1 MEQSHQPDGD
11 IFRVSTRSST
21 KGRKP
26 RSKNGSVFAQTRRTR
41 TSVRTPVP
49 SEESG
54 FSSEETVPV
63 VAEFEP
69 RVETTRL
76 APDISAEVRKT
87 VEAAAEPPSRRV
99 TFAENSTLIRP
110 DASIR
115 VDEYDILQDIQE
127 QKANVTIGQLLHD
140 NVNYQRQVKTALIK
154 PRRRTVRLPPAAVN
168 FAEVEDFGAPE
179 ISVEIEGCT
188 ISKVPVDGGAGVN
201 LMLEVTAS
209 DLGYVS
215 FEPTNQTL
223 RMADQSR
230 VIPVGKLSGIPTK
243 ISGNTYDLNY
253 LVIRVEG
260 GNPFPLLLGRPWLYL
275 AGVKVNWAKK
285 AFQFGDPAV
294 FLSWK
299 PEQYEGETEEVSGY
313 TSGWTD
319 SEGSDSVQL
328 YQVKNFLEATEVDF
342 GFTKPTPEQGII
354 EELEDLPEKMEYDRS
369 LGESSVELTAEW
381 IRKQMTEG
389 GIPPVPFG
397 SGTVV
402 HEWAKLH
409 TAARVGEPEHCKT
422 VVSPNDYELV
432 PVTEG
437 RAFYLGKHLSIPE
450 RGEYLTLLT
459 EFADVFAW
467 KPSDLVGIPPEL
479 GQHRIELTDDAIP
492 VRQRQ
497 YRLNPRYSMMV
508 KEELDKLLEAGFIYP
523 VNNSEWVS
531 PIVIVPKKVG
541 PDGKTKIRVC
551 QDFRKLNAATK
562 KDHFPLPFIDMVLD
576 HVAGQECF
584 SFLDGFSGYN
594 QVSIRKEDQLKTTFT
609 TDWGTYAFNRM
620 PFGLCNAPGTFQR
633 LMMDIFQD
641 FLKHFLE
648 VFIDDFAVFSAW
660 NDHLSYLRRTFE
672 RCRETRLKLH
682 PGKCYFGMVSG
693 LLLGHIVSRHGIAV
707 DLAKVIVIMALV
719 APKNLRELRGFLGC
733 VGYYRRFIENY
744 AQIAG
749 PLTELLKKE
758 AEYLWT
764 TVRQEAFD
772 ELKKRLVTAPILT
785 APDWTKDFHVTVDAS
800 RWCLGAILWQLDD
813 GNRERPIYY
822 ASRQMNS
829 AEKNYTTTER
839 EALAMVYACKKLRHY
854 LLGYKVIFHTDHDS
868 LKYLVNKPDLSG
880 RLARWIL
887 LLQEF
892 NIEVKFKKGK
902 SNANADFLSRQRG
915 PHCPEALEADFPDEF
930 PEEDVVQVIP
940 DLSELR
946 STSEVAAFLVEVD
959 EDPDFKVIKNYLLT
973 RTYPEGLSRE
983 EKGVF
988 QHRVAPYCI
997 IRDVLFRIGADEK
1010 LRRCLEP
1017 KHRKTVIRSLHD
1029 GPAGG
1034 HFASTTTVERVRTAG
1049 YWWPHLNRDVRT
1061 FIRNCDPCQRTGN
1074 PAFRNHWPLTPIIPL
1089 APFEKWG
1096 VDFIGPIQPLGSQKR
1111 RYIIL
1116 ATDYAT
1122 KWVEAR
1128 ATRKDDADTSAQFL
1142 FDRIMMR
1149 FGVPLELVSDRG
1161 THFLNEVI
1169 SELTDQYKINHRKTT
1184 PYNPKAN
1191 GLTERA
1197 NGIVCNILTKVVNSH
1212 KTDWDRK
1219 LISAVHAYNT
1229 AYKSTTGKTP
1239 YFLVFGQEVL
1249 QPVQTEVE
1257 TFRVMSAKYADR
1269 TEDSYQRLEDIDTL
1283 EEHRKD
1289 ALEQTAAV
1297 QELRKQIYDRKLPPE
1312 INIRNGDL
1320 VLLFDSRY
1328 RKFPGKLHTR
1338 WLGPYLVSMVYS
1350 NGSLQLEDLAGRPLD
1365 TRTNGSRVKRYY
1377 PGEDSA
1383 SVSEDA
1389 HG

>member
-1 MEQSHQPDGD
+1 
-11 IFRVSTRSST
+11 
-21 KGRKP
+21 
-26 RSKNGSVFAQTRRTR
+26 
-41 TSVRTPVP
+41 
-49 SEESG
+49 
-54 FSSEETVPV
+54 
-63 VAEFEP
+63 
-69 RVETTRL
+69 L
-76 APDISAEVRKT
+76 APDISTEIRTA
-87 VEAAAEPPSRRV
+87 VEAATENQNRRV
-99 TFAENSTLIRP
+99 SFAANPTLVQP
-110 DASIR
+110 DPKIR
-115 VDEYDILQDIQE
+115 VDEYDILQDIKG

-140 NVNYQRQVKTALIK
+140 NANYQRQVKTALVK
-154 PRRRTVRLPPAAVN
+154 TRRRTVRLPPAAVN
-168 FAEVEDFGAPE
+168 FAEVEDYGAPE

-201 LMLEVTAS
+201 LMLEATAS

-230 VIPVGKLSGIPTK
+230 VVPVGKLSGIPTT
-243 ISGNTYDLNY
+243 ISGITYNLNY

-260 GNPFPLLLGRPWLYL
+260 GKPFPLLLGRPWLYL

-285 AFQFGDPAV
+285 AFQFGDPSV

-319 SEGSDSVQL
+319 PEDSDSAQL
-328 YQVKNFLEATEVDF
+328 YQIQDFLEATEDDY
-342 GFTKPTPEQGII
+342 GFTRPTPEQGTI
-354 EELEDLPEKMEYDRS
+354 EEAEDPPEKTEIDRS
-369 LGESSVELTAEW
+369 VGESSVELTAEW

-397 SGTVV
+397 TEKVV
-402 HEWAKLH
+402 HDWAAIH
-409 TAARVGEPEHCKT
+409 ASAMTAEPEQSKT
-422 VVSPNDYELV
+422 VVSPEDYELV
-432 PVTEG
+432 PVTDG
-437 RAFYLGKHLSIPE
+437 VGFYLGKHLSVQE
-450 RGEYLTLLT
+450 KGEYLTLLT
-459 EFADVFAW
+459 EFSDVFAW
-467 KPSDLVGIPPEL
+467 KPSDLIGIPPEL
-479 GQHRIELTDDAIP
+479 GQHRIELMDDAVP

-497 YRLNPRYSMMV
+497 YRLNPKYSMMV

-660 NDHLSYLRRTFE
+660 RDHLAYLRRTFE
-672 RCRETRLKLH
+672 RCRETGLKLH

-707 DLAKVIVIMALV
+707 DLAKVIVIMALL

-733 VGYYRRFIENY
+733 VGYYRRFIEDY
-744 AQIAG
+744 ARIAG
-749 PLTELLKKE
+749 PLTGLLKKE
-758 AEYLWT
+758 VEYLWT
-764 TVRQEAFD
+764 IVQQEAFD
-772 ELKKRLVTAPILT
+772 ELKRRLVTAPILT
-785 APDWTKDFHVTVDAS
+785 APDWTREFHVTVDAS
-800 RWCLGAILWQLDD
+800 GWCLGAILWQLDA
-813 GNRERPIYY
+813 GNRECPIYY
-822 ASRQMNS
+822 ASRQMNP

-839 EALAMVYACKKLRHY
+839 EALAMVYACKKFRHY
-854 LLGYKVIFHTDHDS
+854 LLGYKVVFHTDHDS

-892 NIEVKFKKGK
+892 NIEVQFKKGK
-902 SNANADFLSRQRG
+902 ANANADFLSRQRG
-915 PHCPEALEADFPDEF
+915 PDCPEAIQADFPDEF
-930 PEEDVVQVIP
+930 PEGGMVPTTQEP
-940 DLSELR
+940 NELPE
-946 STSEVAAFLVEVD
+946 TAEVAVFLVREE
-959 EDPDFKVIKNYLLT
+959 EDADFKVIKDYLLT
-973 RTYPEGLSRE
+973 STYPEGLSRE
-983 EKGVF
+983 EKSVF
-988 QHRVAPYCI
+988 QHRVAPYCM
-997 IRDVLFRIGADEK
+997 IREVLFRIGADEK

-1017 KHRKTVIRSLHD
+1017 VHRKVVIRSLHD
-1029 GPAGG
+1029 GPSGG
-1034 HFASTTTVERVRTAG
+1034 HFASSTTVERIRNAG
-1049 YWWPHLNRDVRT
+1049 YWWPHLNRDVRI
-1061 FIRNCDPCQRTGN
+1061 FVRSCDPCQRTGN

-1096 VDFIGPIQPLGSQKR
+1096 VDFIGPIQPLGSQKN

-1128 ATRKDDADTSAQFL
+1128 ATRRNDADTSAQFL
-1142 FDRIMMR
+1142 FERILMR
-1149 FGVPLELVSDRG
+1149 FGTPLELVSDRG

-1169 SELTDQYKINHRKTT
+1169 TELTDRYNINHRKTT

-1197 NGIVCNILTKVVNSH
+1197 NGIVCNILTKIVTSQ

-1219 LISAVHAYNT
+1219 LTSAVHAYNT

-1239 YFLVFGQEVL
+1239 YFLVYGQEVL
-1249 QPVQTEVE
+1249 QAVQTEVE
-1257 TFRVMSAKYADR
+1257 TFRVMSARYGDR
-1269 TEDSYQRLEDIDTL
+1269 TDDPHQRLEDIDAL
-1283 EEHRKD
+1283 EEHRMD
-1289 ALEQTAAV
+1289 ALERTAAV
-1297 QELRKQIYDRKLPPE
+1297 QELRKQSYDRKLPPE
-1312 INIRNGDL
+1312 INITEGDL

-1328 RKFPGKLHTR
+1328 KDFPGKLHTR
-1338 WLGPYLVSMVYS
+1338 WLGPFLVSMVYP
-1350 NGSLQLEDLAGRPLD
+1350 NGSLQLEDLTGRPLD
-1365 TRTNGSRVKRYY
+1365 NRTNGSRVKRYY
-1377 PGEDSA
+1377 PGDQST